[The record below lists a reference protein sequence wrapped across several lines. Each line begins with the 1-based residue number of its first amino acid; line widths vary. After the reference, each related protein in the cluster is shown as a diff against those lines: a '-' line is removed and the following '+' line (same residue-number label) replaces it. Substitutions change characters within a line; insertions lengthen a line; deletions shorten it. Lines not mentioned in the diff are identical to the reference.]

1 MNKKGLSLKLFM
13 LILSALVITM
23 CVPPSG
29 PSAEDLAEKARIDS
43 VRNVRCPR
51 LMSSAAEYYHARD
64 WEATVRVYSEVV
76 DLGCDEWDTTYAPP
90 EEIYQYYGIAY
101 EQMGKYDSSE
111 YVLLKGVE
119 KIPNNI
125 DLRIRLAYAYKRQGK
140 TDQEI
145 VEYERILDELDP
157 QNVRVMTELA
167 SLYRKEERYEE
178 QIRVLQK
185 LINIA
190 PNNEAAIADLTTA
203 FERTGKDPLEL
214 YQDKYN
220 NNPNGTNGIQL
231 ADALMQN
238 NRINEA
244 IDILKAVSRKESNNK
259 MIFNKLGDVY
269 IIDED
274 FSNASIALESV
285 YKLDSRDYQTAIR
298 ICEVNSELENF
309 SKAIYWADKAIKG
322 LKSSGEALGAKGD
335 VYYKAFH
342 TCRTPEVSRDDRI
355 VARLAY
361 NYYRQAESKG
371 NRSVTG
377 SKDWLKDNEV
387 LFTKSDWFMLD
398 TSQKAAGYATT
409 KTSCYSWVTERLYK
423 DSSW

>member
-1 MNKKGLSLKLFM
+1 MDKKGLSFKLF
-13 LILSALVITM
+13 LVALSALIVSM

-29 PSAEDLAEKARIDS
+29 PSAEDIAEKARIDS

-64 WEATVRVYSEVV
+64 WESTVRVYDEVV
-76 DLGCDEWDTTYAPP
+76 NLGCDEWDATYAPP

-125 DLRIRLAYAYKRQGK
+125 DLRVRLAYAYKRQGK

-157 QNVRVMTELA
+157 NNIRIMTELA
-167 SLYRKEERYEE
+167 SLYRKEGRYEE

-185 LINIA
+185 LINID
-190 PNNEAAIADLTTA
+190 PTNEAAIADLTTA

-214 YQDKYN
+214 YLDKYN
-220 NNPNGTNGIQL
+220 NNPTGTNGIQL
-231 ADALMQN
+231 ADAYMQN
-238 NRINEA
+238 DRFNEA
-244 IDILKAVSRKESNNK
+244 IDILKTVSRKEPNNK
-259 MIFNKLGDVY
+259 MIFGKLGDAY
-269 IIDED
+269 ILNED
-274 FSNASIALESV
+274 FLNASAALEEV
-285 YKLDSRDYQTAIR
+285 YKLDPRDYQTVIR

-309 SKAIYWADKAIKG
+309 GKAIYWAEKAIKG
-322 LKSSGEALGAKGD
+322 SKSSGKALGVKGD

-361 NYYRQAESKG
+361 KYYTQAESKG
-371 NRSVTG
+371 YRNG
-377 SKDWLKDNEV
+377 SDSKNWLRDNEV

-398 TSQKAAGYATT
+398 ANQKAAGYATV
-409 KTSCYSWVTERLYK
+409 KTTCYSWVTEKLYK

>member
-1 MNKKGLSLKLFM
+1 MDKKGFLFKLFM
-13 LILSALVITM
+13 LTLSALVITM

-43 VRNVRCPR
+43 VKNVRCPR

-125 DLRIRLAYAYKRQGK
+125 DLRTRLAYAYKRQGK

-157 QNVRVMTELA
+157 SNIRVMTELA
-167 SLYRKEERYEE
+167 SLYRKEGRYEE

-185 LINIA
+185 LIEIE

-220 NNPNGTNGIQL
+220 NNPNGTNGVQL

-238 NRINEA
+238 NRISEA
-244 IDILKAVSRKESNNK
+244 IDILKAVSRKEPNNK
-259 MIFNKLGDVY
+259 IIFGKLGDAYVMN
-269 IIDED
+269 ED
-274 FSNASIALESV
+274 FLNASTSLEQA
-285 YKLDSRDYQTAIR
+285 YNLGSRDYKIAIR
-298 ICEVNSELENF
+298 ICEVNSEIENF
-309 SKAIYWADKAIKG
+309 GKAINWANKAIKG
-322 LKSSGEALGAKGD
+322 SKSSGEALGAKGD

-342 TCRTPEVSRDDRI
+342 TCRIPEVSRDDRI

-361 NYYRQAESKG
+361 KYYVQAESKG
-371 NRSVTG
+371 FRNVTG
-377 SKDWLKDNEV
+377 SKNWLKDNEV

-398 TSQKAAGYATT
+398 ASQKSAGYATV
-409 KTSCYSWVTERLYK
+409 KTACYSWITERLYK

>member
-1 MNKKGLSLKLFM
+1 MIKKALSYK
-13 LILSALVITM
+13 LILVALSAFIVSM
-23 CVPPSG
+23 CVPPG

-43 VRNVRCPR
+43 VKNVRCPR

-76 DLGCDEWDTTYAPP
+76 NLGCDEWDATFAPP

-125 DLRIRLAYAYKRQGK
+125 DLRTRLAYAYKRQGK

-157 QNVRVMTELA
+157 KNVRVMMELS
-167 SLYRKEERYEE
+167 SLYRKEGRYEE

-185 LINIA
+185 LIDID
-190 PNNEAAIADLTTA
+190 PTNEAAIADLTTA
-203 FERTGKDPLEL
+203 FEKTGKDPLEL
-214 YQDKYN
+214 YQNKYK
-220 NNPNGTNGIQL
+220 NNPTGTNCIHL
-231 ADALMQN
+231 ADALEQN
-238 NRINEA
+238 GRINEA
-244 IDILKAVSRKESNNK
+244 IDVLKTVCRIEPNNK
-259 MIFNKLGDVY
+259 ALYIKLGDEY
-269 IIDED
+269 TLIED
-274 FSNASIALESV
+274 FENASIALEQA
-285 YKLDSRDYQTAIR
+285 YKLDSRDSQIAIR

-309 SKAIYWADKAIKG
+309 GKAISWADKAIKG
-322 LKSSGEALGAKGD
+322 SKSSGESLGAKGD

-361 NYYRQAESKG
+361 KYYTQAESKG
-371 NRSVTG
+371 YRNISG
-377 SKDWLKDNEV
+377 SKNWLRDNEV

-398 TSQKAAGYATT
+398 VAQKSAGYATV
-409 KTSCYSWVTERLYK
+409 KTSCYSWITERLYK

>member
-1 MNKKGLSLKLFM
+1 MIKNRLSFKLF
-13 LILSALVITM
+13 LVIVSAFIVSM

-43 VRNVRCPR
+43 VKNVRCPR

-64 WEATVRVYSEVV
+64 WEETVRVYSEVV
-76 DLGCDEWDTTYAPP
+76 DLGCDEWDATFAPP

-125 DLRIRLAYAYKRQGK
+125 DLRTRLAYAYKRQGK

-157 QNVRVMTELA
+157 QNVRVITELA
-167 SLYRKEERYEE
+167 SLYRKEGRYEE

-185 LINIA
+185 LIEID
-190 PNNEAAIADLTTA
+190 PSNEAAIADLTTA

-214 YQDKYN
+214 YQEKYN
-220 NNPNGTNGIQL
+220 NNPTGANCIQL
-231 ADALMQN
+231 ADALEQN

-244 IDILKAVSRKESNNK
+244 IDILKTASRKEPNNK
-259 MIFNKLGDVY
+259 LIFIKLGDEY
-269 IIDED
+269 ILNED
-274 FSNASIALESV
+274 FLNASTALEQA
-285 YKLDSRDYQTAIR
+285 YKLDPRDNQIAIR

-309 SKAIYWADKAIKG
+309 GKAISWAETAIKG
-322 LKSSGEALGAKGD
+322 SKSSGEALGAKGD

-342 TCRTPEVSRDDRI
+342 TCRTPEVSHDDRI
-355 VARLAY
+355 IARLAY
-361 NYYRQAESKG
+361 KYYVQAESAG
-371 NRSVTG
+371 YRNIIG
-377 SKDWLKDNEV
+377 SKNWLRDNEV

-398 TSQKAAGYATT
+398 ASQKAAGHATV
-409 KTSCYSWVTERLYK
+409 KTSCYSWATERLYK